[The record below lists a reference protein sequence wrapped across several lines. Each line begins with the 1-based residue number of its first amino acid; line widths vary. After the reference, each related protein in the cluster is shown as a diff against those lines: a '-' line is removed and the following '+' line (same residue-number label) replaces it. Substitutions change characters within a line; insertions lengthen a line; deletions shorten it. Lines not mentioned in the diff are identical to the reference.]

1 MAKRQA
7 SRSTLERKSRLIFGL
22 LVLLTVTASL
32 AWPWWQMGRSAGPA
46 DRARARTLARAYLQN
61 IHAIAFAAPPADAK
75 QPPGTKPS
83 DETAQLAA
91 KRRELL
97 ERFRKPTGDEQARLI
112 KVAPAEPDQPQQAPA
127 SLTGFEADAVAAFLN
142 HPEEV
147 SLRRT
152 IGRSFLYAQALRCRE
167 GECLDCHQKAY
178 QKDELLG
185 AIVVGLDVAEHHD
198 TVLTNRLILV
208 AAALVILV
216 VSMVIFVALFRQ
228 MVVRPVRHLR
238 DVADRV
244 SEGDLQVRSEIDTG
258 NELEVLSDAL
268 NHMLDELS
276 KVQADLR
283 AATETR
289 DAKLDELAKANVA
302 LFEANQVK
310 TKFVAT
316 MSHELRTPLN
326 SIIGFAQVLCDSP
339 AVKDNTKLARYAENI
354 FTSGRMLLELIDDLL
369 DLAQIESGRLQ
380 VRCAKVTPQD
390 LAEVVC
396 NMVRPMLP
404 ESGLKLAYEVDP
416 ETPIMMTDSTKVQQ
430 ILYNL
435 LSNAIKFTEE
445 GEIRLKV
452 RPVQDERVAFA
463 VSDTGP
469 GIGRDQQ
476 LRVFER
482 FTQLDSSYTRRYRG
496 TGLGLSIVR
505 ELTGLLGGTASVESE
520 VGSGSTFTVVLPA
533 DSSLAEGRTP
543 EDMAR
548 PEAADDDAGDAAS

>member
-1 MAKRQA
+1 MAKRRV
-7 SRSTLERKSRLIFGL
+7 SRSTLERRSRLIFGL
-22 LVLLTVTASL
+22 LILLTVTACL
-32 AWPWWQMGRSAGPA
+32 VWPWWQMERSAGSGDA
-46 DRARARTLARAYLQN
+46 DRARTTAQAYLQN
-61 IHAIAFAAPPADAK
+61 IHAVAFAVPSIAANPPPDARPPDAAK
-75 QPPGTKPS
+75 Q
-83 DETAQLAA
+83 LAV
-91 KRRELL
+91 KRREIL
-97 ERFRKPTGDEQARLI
+97 EHFRKPTGEETTRLI
-112 KVAPAEPDQPQQAPA
+112 KVAPAVPDQPQQVPA
-127 SLTGFEADAVAAFLN
+127 SLAGLEADAIDLFLN
-142 HPEEV
+142 HPDET

-152 IGRSFLYAQALRCRE
+152 VGRTFLYAQALRCKE
-167 GECLDCHQKAY
+167 GECLDCHRKTY
-178 QKDELLG
+178 QKDDLMG
-185 AIVVGLDVAEHHD
+185 AIVVGLDVAERYD
-198 TVLTNRLILV
+198 TVLADRLILIAV
-208 AAALVILV
+208 ALVV
-216 VSMVIFVALFRQ
+216 VVVAMVLFGALFRH

-268 NHMLDELS
+268 NHMLDELA

-310 TKFVAT
+310 TKFVTT

-326 SIIGFAQVLCDSP
+326 SIIGFAQVLCDAP
-339 AVKDNTKLARYAENI
+339 TVKHDAKLARYAANI
-354 FTSGRMLLELIDDLL
+354 LTSGRLLLELIDDLL

-380 VRCAKVTPQD
+380 VRCSRVAPQD

-396 NMVRPMLP
+396 NMVRPMLA
-404 ESGLKLAYEVDP
+404 ETGLKLLHEVEPD
-416 ETPIMMTDSTKVQQ
+416 TPIMTTDSTKVQQ

-476 LRVFER
+476 LRVFQR

-496 TGLGLSIVR
+496 TGLGLSIVK
-505 ELTGLLGGTASVESE
+505 ELTGLLGGTVSVESE
-520 VGSGSTFTVVLPA
+520 IGSGSTFTVVLPI
-533 DSSLAEGRTP
+533 DSSEAEGRTP
-543 EDMAR
+543 EDMA
-548 PEAADDDAGDAAS
+548 AADADHHESQQQR

>member
-7 SRSTLERKSRLIFGL
+7 SRTTLERKTRLIFGL
-22 LVLLTVTASL
+22 LILLTAAACLV
-32 AWPWWQMGRSAGPA
+32 WPWWEMGRSAGSGDP
-46 DRARARTLARAYLQN
+46 DRARAMAQAYLQN
-61 IHAIAFAAPPADAK
+61 IHAIAFAV
-75 QPPGTKPS
+75 PPGAANPPPGDKPP
-83 DETAQLAA
+83 DEAGQLAA
-91 KRRELL
+91 KRAELL
-97 ERFRKPTGDEQARLI
+97 RRFGVPKDGTEARLI
-112 KVAPAEPDQPQQAPA
+112 KIAPAEMDRPQQAPV
-127 SLTGFEADAVAAFLN
+127 SLTGFEAEAVEAFLK
-142 HPEEV
+142 HPEQ
-147 SLRRT
+147 RRQLGT
-152 IGRSFLYAQALRCRE
+152 SGNTFRYVQALRAE
-167 GECLDCHQKAY
+167 SECLDCHLQY
-178 QKDELLG
+178 QAGDLLG
-185 AIVVGLDVAEHHD
+185 AIALGLDVTQRHD
-198 TVLTNRLILV
+198 TLLEDRLILV
-208 AAALVILV
+208 AVALLVVI
-216 VSMVIFVALFRQ
+216 VSMVLFHALFRY

-310 TKFVAT
+310 TKFVTT

-339 AVKDNTKLARYAENI
+339 AVKDNPKLGRYAQNI
-354 FTSGRMLLELIDDLL
+354 LTSGRMLLELIDDLL

-380 VRCAKVTPQD
+380 VRCARVAPPD

-416 ETPIMMTDSTKVQQ
+416 ETPILMTDSTKVQQ

-435 LSNAIKFTEE
+435 LSNAIKFTEK

-452 RPVQDERVAFA
+452 RPVQDQRVAFA
-463 VSDTGP
+463 VIDTGP

-476 LRVFER
+476 LRVFDR
-482 FTQLDSSYTRRYRG
+482 FTQLDSGYTRRYRG
-496 TGLGLSIVR
+496 TGLGLSIVK
-505 ELTGLLGGTASVESE
+505 ELTALLGGTVSVESAI
-520 VGSGSTFTVVLPA
+520 GSGSTFTVVLPA
-533 DSSLAEGRTP
+533 DSSDAEGRTP
-543 EDMAR
+543 GDVAAA
-548 PEAADDDAGDAAS
+548 EAADRGAAEDEEER